1 VRRFA
6 VLLGLAF
13 ALASGASAGGNR
25 VDIVVARGG
34 AIWAV
39 GDFGTRAFDTRTGRT
54 LYAPQPGSA
63 RYDLGVAIAGGAA
76 FVASIAN
83 GYTDG
88 RVTRIDL
95 RTHATRVVWHRTN
108 ASAQYVA
115 AGAGGVY
122 VLVGAKSG
130 YSVIRLSAA
139 GTVERRWP
147 IVDAGRLAAD
157 GSGCWVAADHRL
169 LHIRPSG
176 RVVEVLQ
183 SEGLEDVATGGGAAW
198 FIAAGK
204 LTRIDEHTGVVRA
217 ERAAG
222 LQPIGANHELAVGAG
237 FLWTTSMNGVQRRD
251 LRTGRLQRTVRLGG
265 VTDSVAVS
273 GGAVWAAT
281 SGDELYRLDPRTL
294 RVTLRVPLS

>member
-1 VRRFA
+1 MRRVA
-6 VLLGLAF
+6 VCLGLVLI
-13 ALASGASAGGNR
+13 LAPAASAGGGR
-25 VDIVVARGG
+25 TDLVVRG
-34 AIWAV
+34 ATVWVV
-39 GDFGTRAFDTRTGRT
+39 GDFGVRAFSARTGRT
-54 LYAPQPGSA
+54 VYAPQPASA
-63 RYDLGVAIAGGAA
+63 RYNLGVALTGGAA

-95 RTHATRVVWHRTN
+95 RSGETRVVWHRAN

-130 YSVIRLSAA
+130 NSVVRLSAA
-139 GTVERRWP
+139 GSVERRWP

-157 GSGCWVAADHRL
+157 ASGCWVAADHRL

-204 LTRIDEHTGVVRA
+204 LTRIDERTGVVRG
-217 ERAAG
+217 EGAAG

-237 FLWTTSMNGVQRRD
+237 FLWTTSTTGLQRRD
-251 LRTGRLQRTVRLGG
+251 ARTGRLEATARLAG
-265 VTDSVAVS
+265 VADSVGVS
-273 GGAVWAAT
+273 GGAVWVST
-281 SGDELYRLDPRTL
+281 SSDELYRLDPHTL
-294 RVTLRVPLS
+294 RVTLRVPLA